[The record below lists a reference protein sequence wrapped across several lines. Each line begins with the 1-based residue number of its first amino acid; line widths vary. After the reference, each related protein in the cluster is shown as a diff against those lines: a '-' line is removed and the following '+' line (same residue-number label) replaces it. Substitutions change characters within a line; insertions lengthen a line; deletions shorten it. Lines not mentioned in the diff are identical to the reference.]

1 MNTER
6 RLAAILSADVA
17 GYSRLM
23 DDDEEATLRTL
34 TDYREIMRERIEA
47 HAGRV
52 VDSPGDALLAEF
64 PSPVEAVAAATE
76 FQQRLG
82 ARNDQLADHRRMEFR
97 IGINLGDVLHKDGA
111 LYGDGVN
118 IAARLETLADPGGVC
133 VSASVREQ
141 VGDRLALAF
150 DDMGE
155 HEVKNIARPVHAY
168 RVLAKGAA
176 AADAAADAPLA
187 LPDKPSIAVLPFDNM
202 SGDPEQE
209 YFSDGI
215 AEDIIT
221 ALSKIG
227 DLFVIARNSTFTY
240 KGKAV
245 NVQEVCRELGVRTV
259 LEGSVRKAGNRVRIT
274 AQLIDGGT
282 GGHMWAERYDR
293 DLDDIFAVQD
303 EVTAE
308 IVAALEIKLSP
319 GDREKLAH
327 REPVNME
334 VYDLILRG
342 RERFMEFS
350 KEGGEEALAMYERAR
365 ELDPDYPVVYAR
377 LGQVHMQ
384 QARLG
389 WSDDP
394 EAIEQ
399 KALEY
404 ANKAI
409 ALDETLPFA
418 HGVLAGI
425 YVWQGRHDEAI
436 AEGERWIELDPN
448 EADAHVNLG
457 GTLVFAGRPEDAL
470 PLIEKSMRLN
480 PHYSFITLFSLGH
493 AYFLMRRYA
502 DAADAFERG
511 LKRNANF
518 FPLAAFV
525 ASAYGHLGNA
535 DKARAAIERCMSQ
548 FGQILNAMPGGAP
561 YKRTE
566 DNEHFLE
573 GLRKAGMDPPHASP

>member
-23 DDDEEATLRTL
+23 GDDEEATLRTL

-64 PSPVEAVAAATE
+64 PSPVEAVAAAAE

-82 ARNDQLADHRRMEFR
+82 QRNDQLAEHRRMEFR

-118 IAARLETLADPGGVC
+118 VAARLESLADPGGVC

-141 VGDRLALAF
+141 VGERLGVAF

-168 RVLAKGAA
+168 RVLASAGANAA
-176 AADAAADAPLA
+176 APDAALA

-202 SGDPEQE
+202 SGDPEQA

-227 DLFVIARNSTFTY
+227 GLFVIARNSTFTY
-240 KGKAV
+240 KGTAV
-245 NVQEVCRELGVRTV
+245 KVQDVCRDLGVRTV

-274 AQLIDGGT
+274 AQLIDGAT
-282 GGHMWAERYDR
+282 GGHLWAERYDR

-319 GDREKLAH
+319 GDRAKLA
-327 REPVNME
+327 RPEPVNVE

-342 RERFMEFS
+342 REKFMEFS
-350 KEGGEEALAMYERAR
+350 KDAADEAMVLYDRALAI
-365 ELDPDYPVVYAR
+365 DPGYAPVYAR
-377 LGQVHMQ
+377 LGQIYVAQ
-384 QARLG
+384 GRLG
-389 WSDDP
+389 WSDER

-399 KALEY
+399 KAFEY
-404 ANKAI
+404 AKKAI
-409 ALDETLPFA
+409 ELDDKLPFA

-425 YVWQGRHDEAI
+425 YLWRGEHDKAI
-436 AEGERWIELDPN
+436 AEGERWVELDPN
-448 EADAHVNLG
+448 EADAQVNLG
-457 GTLVFAGRPEDAL
+457 GTLLFAGRPEEAM
-470 PLIEKSMRLN
+470 PLIENSMRLN
-480 PHYSFITLFSLGH
+480 PHYSFITLFALGH

-502 DAADAFERG
+502 EAADAFERG
-511 LKRNANF
+511 LRRNANF
-518 FPLAAFV
+518 FPLAAYV
-525 ASAYGHLGNA
+525 ASAYGHLGDVEHGRVA
-535 DKARAAIERCMSQ
+535 VERCQGQ
-548 FGQILNAMPGGAP
+548 FGGFFSDGPAGAP
-561 YKRTE
+561 YRRAE
-566 DNEHFLE
+566 DNEHLMV
-573 GLRKAGMDPPHASP
+573 GLRKAGMDV

>member
-23 DDDEEATLRTL
+23 GDDEEATLRTL

-64 PSPVEAVAAATE
+64 PSPVEAVAAAAE

-82 ARNDQLADHRRMEFR
+82 QRNDQLAEHRRMEFR

-118 IAARLETLADPGGVC
+118 VAARLESLADPGGVC

-141 VGDRLALAF
+141 VGERLGVAF

-168 RVLAKGAA
+168 RVLASAGANAA
-176 AADAAADAPLA
+176 APDAALA

-202 SGDPEQE
+202 SGDPEQA

-227 DLFVIARNSTFTY
+227 GLFVIARNSTFTY
-240 KGKAV
+240 KGTAV
-245 NVQEVCRELGVRTV
+245 NVQDVCRDLGVRTV

-274 AQLIDGGT
+274 AQLIDGAT
-282 GGHMWAERYDR
+282 GGHLWAERYDR

-319 GDREKLAH
+319 GDRAKLA
-327 REPVNME
+327 RPEPVNVE

-342 RERFMEFS
+342 REKFMEFS
-350 KEGGEEALAMYERAR
+350 KDAADEAMVLYDRALAI
-365 ELDPDYPVVYAR
+365 DPGYAPVYAR
-377 LGQVHMQ
+377 LGQIYVAQ
-384 QARLG
+384 GRLG
-389 WSDDP
+389 WSDER

-399 KALEY
+399 KAFEY
-404 ANKAI
+404 AKKAI
-409 ALDETLPFA
+409 
-418 HGVLAGI
+418 
-425 YVWQGRHDEAI
+425 
-436 AEGERWIELDPN
+436 
-448 EADAHVNLG
+448 
-457 GTLVFAGRPEDAL
+457 
-470 PLIEKSMRLN
+470 
-480 PHYSFITLFSLGH
+480 
-493 AYFLMRRYA
+493 
-502 DAADAFERG
+502 
-511 LKRNANF
+511 
-518 FPLAAFV
+518 
-525 ASAYGHLGNA
+525 
-535 DKARAAIERCMSQ
+535 
-548 FGQILNAMPGGAP
+548 
-561 YKRTE
+561 
-566 DNEHFLE
+566 
-573 GLRKAGMDPPHASP
+573 

>member
-1 MNTER
+1 MSTER

-23 DDDEEATLRTL
+23 GDDEEATLRTL
-34 TDYREIMRERIEA
+34 TDFRAIMRERIEA

-64 PSPVEAVAAATE
+64 PSPVEAVAAAME
-76 FQQRLG
+76 FQQRL
-82 ARNDQLADHRRMEFR
+82 AQRNDQLADHRRMEFR

-118 IAARLETLADPGGVC
+118 VAARLESLADPGGVC

-141 VGDRLALAF
+141 VGERLGVAF
-150 DDMGE
+150 DDMAE

-168 RVLAKGAA
+168 RVLASARA
-176 AADAAADAPLA
+176 SAPAPDAALA

-202 SGDPEQE
+202 SGDPEQA

-227 DLFVIARNSTFTY
+227 GLFVIARNSTFTY

-245 NVQEVCRELGVRTV
+245 NVQDVCRDLGVRTV

-274 AQLIDGGT
+274 AQLIDGAT
-282 GGHMWAERYDR
+282 GGHLWAERYDR
-293 DLDDIFAVQD
+293 ELDDIFAVQD
-303 EVTAE
+303 EVTAQ

-319 GDREKLAH
+319 GDREKLLH
-327 REPVNME
+327 HEPVNME

-342 RERFMEFS
+342 REKFMEFS
-350 KEGGEEALAMYERAR
+350 KEAGEEAAALYERA
-365 ELDPDYPVVYAR
+365 LAIDPDYAPVYAR
-377 LGQVHMQ
+377 LGQVHFQ
-384 QARLG
+384 LGRLG
-389 WSDDP
+389 WSANP

-399 KALEY
+399 KAMEY
-404 ANKAI
+404 ANQAI
-409 ALDETLPFA
+409 ALDENLPFA

-425 YVWQGRHDEAI
+425 YLWRGKHDDAI

-448 EADAHVNLG
+448 EADAQVNLG
-457 GTLVFAGRPEDAL
+457 TTLVFAGRPEDAL
-470 PLIEKSMRLN
+470 PLIENSMRLN
-480 PHYSFITLFSLGH
+480 PHYSFITLFALGH

-502 DAADAFERG
+502 EAADAFERG
-511 LKRNANF
+511 LRRNANF
-518 FPLAAFV
+518 FPAAIYL
-525 ASAYGHLGNA
+525 ASAYGYLGDA
-535 DKARAAIERCMSQ
+535 DKSHAAAERCRRD
-548 FGQILNAMPGGAP
+548 FGALLGANAGGAP
-561 YKRTE
+561 YKRPE
-566 DNEHFLE
+566 DNEHLMV
-573 GLRKAGMDPPHASP
+573 GLRKAGMDL